1 MKKFARFPLRGR
13 PLFVYLG
20 GSCINVQVGLGWA
33 IVGGWLGGWLGAL
46 SYCQIVSC
54 WIRVGLVLLSIEGRA
69 DVFFVGFSFSQ
80 SCGVAPSGVHFV
92 TVGSRLKMDE
102 FCFLQNSQGD

>member
-1 MKKFARFPLRGR
+1 M
-13 PLFVYLG
+13 
-20 GSCINVQVGLGWA
+20 
-33 IVGGWLGGWLGAL
+33 GGWLGAL

-102 FCFLQNSQGD
+102 FCFLQNSRVVSCVASAFWWQAYVTSDCIRVGSCLSCSGELS

>member
-1 MKKFARFPLRGR
+1 MNFFARFPLRGR

-20 GSCINVQVGLGWA
+20 GSCQNVQVGLGWA

-69 DVFFVGFSFSQ
+69 DVFFVGFFFLAILRGCTFWCSFRD
-80 SCGVAPSGVHFV
+80 CGESAQDG
-92 TVGSRLKMDE
+92 
-102 FCFLQNSQGD
+102 

>member
-1 MKKFARFPLRGR
+1 MKILARLPLRGR

-20 GSCINVQVGLGWA
+20 GSRQNVQVGLGWA
-33 IVGGWLGGWLGAL
+33 IVGGWLGAL
-46 SYCQIVSC
+46 SYCQVVSC

-92 TVGSRLKMDE
+92 TVGSRLKMGE
-102 FCFLQNSQGD
+102 FCFLQNSRGD